1 MEGIV
6 GLTEFRFDRCQV
18 LADERALLID
28 GEPARIGARAFDLLC
43 VLIERRD
50 RVVSKNDLLDLVW
63 PGLVVEENNLQVH
76 ISALRKLIGPAAIA
90 TVPGR
95 GYRFTGAR
103 QADLSETPPSP
114 TQATQSHASVGPNN
128 LPAAGS
134 ELFGRDADL
143 DSLNHLIADHRLV
156 TVVGTGG
163 VGKTRV
169 AQAIAWRALPGRAGG
184 VWWVEL
190 AAVTDPQGILD
201 AVAKAVGITLA
212 PKSDIGALA
221 ARLADHDSLIVL
233 DNCEHLVDA
242 VATVAATLARDTASV
257 GILAT
262 SQLPLNVAG
271 EHLYRLAPL
280 PLPLAEREV
289 GDTRNEQAGEG
300 VLALFEARAK
310 AVQPWFVLDAAN
322 RTDVI
327 EICRRLD
334 GIPLAIEL
342 AASRVP
348 LLGIDGLRQRLD
360 QRFRLLTASPRD
372 APARQQTLHA
382 ALAWS
387 HSLLDPDEQRAF
399 RRLGI
404 CTGGFGL
411 ALAQGV
417 VADDGEDEWAVLD
430 TLGALVEKSL
440 VVADDGATPRYRLLE
455 SARAYALERLHEGD
469 EIDLTR
475 RRHAETLLALM
486 EPALTAFQRDELER
500 PGALAPWLPETDNLR
515 EALIWAES
523 ADRDLFVALAGC
535 SWWLWRPAGLPLE
548 GLLWCRR
555 ALSCVSAE
563 QPATWRARLL
573 LGYASES
580 RQQEADKEL
589 AALNEAAQLYRTIQ
603 DPLGEYLSLVLLAKK
618 LAWHG
623 ESELIH
629 PTVNQAEA
637 LWDPRWP
644 ETLRAGI
651 LAARTYALEV
661 GGRPSDG
668 QPLMEEMVA
677 LMRRSGSPSQLDYA
691 LMELAESLFVQG
703 KAEAAITLRL
713 EVAERSSQRRPD
725 PASTNHANLSAA
737 LAFAGRTEEALQA
750 ARQALPGLKLNGR
763 LCTFLDHF
771 ALIACQRGRF
781 TAGARVL
788 GRADA
793 LIESSGFSREES
805 EKRACEM
812 ARAEL
817 QRALPGDELRRLL
830 AEGALLGDDAVA
842 ELALG
847 D

>member
-1 MEGIV
+1 MAGIV
-6 GLTEFRFDRCQV
+6 DLTEFSFGPCQV
-18 LADERALLID
+18 RADERALLVD

-50 RVVSKNDLLDLVW
+50 RVVSKNELLELVW

-95 GYRFTGAR
+95 GYRFTGLG
-103 QADLSETPPSP
+103 QDDPADAPMSPQPTPSP
-114 TQATQSHASVGPNN
+114 AAAGANN
-128 LPAAGS
+128 LPAARS

-143 DSLNHLIADHRLV
+143 DSLARLIAHHRLV

-169 AQAIAWRALPGRAGG
+169 AQATAWRALADRKGG

-190 AAVTDPQGILD
+190 AAVTDPQGVLD
-201 AVAKAVGITLA
+201 GVAKALGISLSA
-212 PKSDIGALA
+212 QSDVSALA

-242 VATVAATLARDTASV
+242 VATVAAILLRDTTSL

-262 SQLPLNVAG
+262 SQLPLNVTG
-271 EHLYRLAPL
+271 EYLHRLAPL
-280 PLPLAEREV
+280 TLPEQEAVAMPAE
-289 GDTRNEQAGEG
+289 GQGQG

-310 AVQPWFVLDAAN
+310 AVQPWFVIDAAN
-322 RTDVI
+322 RADVI

-360 QRFRLLTASPRD
+360 QRFRLLTSSPRD

-387 HSLLDPDEQRAF
+387 HSLLAPDEQRVF
-399 RRLGI
+399 RRLGV

-417 VADDGEDEWAVLD
+417 GADDEEDEWAVLD

-440 VVADDGATPRYRLLE
+440 VVADAGAVPRYRLLE
-455 SARAYALERLHEGD
+455 SARAYALERLLEAQ
-469 EIDLTR
+469 EVDLTR
-475 RRHAETLLALM
+475 RRHAQTLLAML
-486 EPALTAFQRDELER
+486 EPALSAFQRDELAS
-500 PGALAPWLPETDNLR
+500 PHALAPWLPETDNLR
-515 EALIWAES
+515 EALNWAERH
-523 ADRDLFVALAGC
+523 DQGLFVALAGC
-535 SWWLWRPAGLPLE
+535 SWWLWRPSGLPLE
-548 GLLWCRR
+548 ALLWCRR
-555 ALSCVSAE
+555 ALPCMTAE
-563 QPATWRARLL
+563 QPASWRARLL
-573 LGYASES
+573 LGYASAS
-580 RQQEADKEL
+580 HQQEADKEL
-589 AALNEAAQLYRTIQ
+589 TALNQAAQLFRTTQ
-603 DPLGEYLSLVLLAKK
+603 DRLGEYLSRVQLAKK

-623 ESELIH
+623 EPGLIG
-629 PTVNQAEA
+629 TTLREAEA
-637 LWDPRWP
+637 LWDPQWP
-644 ETLRAGI
+644 ETLRAGM

-661 GGRPSDG
+661 AGRPSEG
-668 QPLMEEMVA
+668 EPLMHELVA

-713 EVAERSSQRRPD
+713 EVADRTRQRD
-725 PASTNHANLSAA
+725 PHVASTNLANLGAA
-737 LAFAGRTEEALQA
+737 LAFVGRTEEALQA
-750 ARQALPGLKLNGR
+750 ARESLPGLKLNGR

-771 ALIACQRGRF
+771 ALIACLRGRF
-781 TAGARVL
+781 TEGARVL

-793 LIESSGFSREES
+793 SIASSGFSREES
-805 EKRACEM
+805 ERRACDM
-812 ARAEL
+812 AREAL
-817 QRALPGDELRRLL
+817 QRALPGEELRRRLD
-830 AEGALLGDDAVA
+830 EGARLGDDAA
-842 ELALG
+842 ADQALG